1 MAFLVLRKCG
11 GENALVVASVHSV
24 KGFRR
29 VLWGSSES
37 VVFHS
42 MRKFL
47 EMKKKKNEEIFGFIN
62 RVMYLCLS

>member
-1 MAFLVLRKCG
+1 MAFLILRKCG

-42 MRKFL
+42 MKILRGEK
-47 EMKKKKNEEIFGFIN
+47 EKK
-62 RVMYLCLS
+62 

>member
-1 MAFLVLRKCG
+1 MAFLVSENR
-11 GENALVVASVHSV
+11 GEERVLVVASVYSA
-24 KGFRR
+24 KCIRR

-47 EMKKKKNEEIFGFIN
+47 EAKKKKNEEIFGFIN